1 MQQVSVGREIY
12 PLKGFLDGNVDRKK
26 QEIVRGTKKEGWV
39 EEEATSVVTSV
50 AAASILEWGKRE
62 GVGVEK
68 VGGRESCQLV
78 RLEPDQRNFA
88 EA

>member
-26 QEIVRGTKKEGWV
+26 QEIVRGTKKEGWI

-50 AAASILEWGKRE
+50 AAASI
-62 GVGVEK
+62 
-68 VGGRESCQLV
+68 
-78 RLEPDQRNFA
+78 
-88 EA
+88 